1 MVSRKF
7 PVIVI
12 MKIHLLKE
20 MVEYTHSRLKKKKKQ
35 VSAPGFSVKARSFS
49 E

>member
-7 PVIVI
+7 PIIVI

-20 MVEYTHSRLKKKKKQ
+20 MVEYTHSRLKKKKKAS
-35 VSAPGFSVKARSFS
+35 VSAWVFCESKKFL
-49 E
+49 